1 MLVSAIQMR
10 NSQISSG
17 MSGAIF
23 LNIYICVENK
33 GSLICH
39 FRDVN
44 TLVWR
49 AKDVHDVTYFEGKCV
64 HHTNEH
70 TENRTQQIFALQK
83 KTWHGSVCMNGNYTK
98 HNIKICEY
106 RITHIYIYH
115 EWTSLESTYGT
126 YAKLKK
132 GWILEKE

>member
-1 MLVSAIQMR
+1 MILNPIPKNIKYLKWENLLMLVSAIQMR

-23 LNIYICVENK
+23 LPYIGNI

-49 AKDVHDVTYFEGKCV
+49 AKDVHDVTYSEGNCCTYKP
-64 HHTNEH
+64 NI
-70 TENRTQQIFALQK
+70 TERNIFAQ
-83 KTWHGSVCMNGNYTK
+83 HQRCMYKYYTG
-98 HNIKICEY
+98 
-106 RITHIYIYH
+106 T
-115 EWTSLESTYGT
+115 TY
-126 YAKLKK
+126 
-132 GWILEKE
+132 